1 MSKLKKALERAKES
15 RENGQITGRR
25 SKSSPSFSLRMK
37 DKKNPNEYKEISIQ
51 YSKTK
56 ILDIDPKKLKKSKII
71 SHIKEDRA
79 SEQIN
84 VLRTQ
89 ILRKLEEINGNTL
102 MVTSAHPGEG
112 KTFTSIN
119 LGVSIA
125 QELNKTV
132 LLVDC
137 DLRRPDSTHFD
148 FATDFFGLKVEQG
161 LSDFLLGQAELED
174 ILLNPGIAR
183 LTILPGGRSL
193 LNSSELLGSLKM
205 ESLVKEMK
213 NRYGS
218 ERIIIFDSP
227 SILGISDPLTFA
239 RFVDAILLVVEAK
252 RTTPADLRKVTA
264 MLKGRNI
271 IGTVLNKLDTKQHV

>member
-1 MSKLKKALERAKES
+1 MSKLKKALERAKS
-15 RENGQITGRR
+15 TRADGTITGRP
-25 SKSSPSFSLRMK
+25 SKSSPGFSLKGK
-37 DKKNPNEYKEISIQ
+37 DKENPKEDKEITIQ

-56 ILDIDPKKLKKSKII
+56 ILDIDPRKLKKNKII

-79 SEQIN
+79 SDQIN

-89 ILRKLEEINGNTL
+89 ILSKLEDMDGNTL

-148 FATDFFGLKVEQG
+148 FASDFFGLKVDQG

-174 ILLNPGIAR
+174 ILLNPGIDR

-213 NRYGS
+213 SRYGD

-252 RTTPADLRKVTA
+252 RTTQADLRKVTA

-271 IGTVLNKLDTKQHV
+271 IGTVLNKLDTK